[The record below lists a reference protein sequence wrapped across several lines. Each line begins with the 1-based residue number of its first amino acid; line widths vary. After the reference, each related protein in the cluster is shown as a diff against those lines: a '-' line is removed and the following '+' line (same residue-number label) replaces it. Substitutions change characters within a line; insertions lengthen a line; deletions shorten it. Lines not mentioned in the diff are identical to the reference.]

1 MVYCFS
7 LDVTGTT
14 NIAFLFDGSE
24 NVPTAEFN
32 VMKQFVRAAI
42 TGYTISPRATKVS
55 LATYGSS
62 FKLNSNFL
70 SDRQSLFYALSTA
83 NPIGGKQAPGKA
95 VRLAQTTIFN
105 QLPLNDKGGR
115 ILVMFIAGRNDL
127 HQTALLQQQL
137 PILKQKEIEL
147 VIVAIGNNVLI
158 PRLRS
163 FVSRLSNLI
172 VIRDFYLLPEFI
184 HQVILLSLP
193 PSGK

>member
-1 MVYCFS
+1 
-7 LDVTGTT
+7 
-14 NIAFLFDGSE
+14 
-24 NVPTAEFN
+24 
-32 VMKQFVRAAI
+32 MKQFVRAAI

-158 PRLRS
+158 PRLRR

-184 HQVILLSLP
+184 HQVLLLSIP
-193 PSGK
+193 PNGK